1 MTFAN
6 VSWTG
11 AVLLLLIAVGSST
24 GRTQPV
30 ADSVRQDTAQV
41 PGRLEPLLDSFGSTD
56 QSVRQL
62 SERFSA
68 LANNPLKLNQA
79 SATELSFLPGL
90 SSGQAHQIVR
100 HRTEHGPFEKM
111 AELQALDG
119 ITSATVRSVSP
130 FLTVASS
137 SSAGANRVFPS
148 LQTITS
154 NLEFDVIQRF
164 TRRLDLGRGYRE
176 GRFLGPPGR
185 LTSRVRLNYKRR
197 LQLALTLDKDPG
209 EPIRWAPSTDT
220 YGFDH
225 VTGSLA
231 LQDLGIVE
239 TLVLGDFSVQFGQGV
254 AMWQGI
260 RFGKGRDPVSPVLR
274 SGRGISAY
282 KSASESG
289 FFRGAGITLAPPENI
304 VVTGFASRRLRDAS
318 LDSSAVR
325 PSPSGPVPA
334 RTLSGGGRHRTS
346 SELARKGT
354 FGETTIGGAVEYR
367 SPSLHVGL
375 NGYWGRFDRPLRP
388 GDKAYRRF
396 RVSGRQT
403 SMVSLYSTAYW
414 GDYILFGEVARS
426 AEGVLGGV
434 AGAALDEGETV
445 RAVLLG
451 RSYPAQLS
459 TFHGN
464 AFGESS
470 GAQNEVGVYTGVQVR
485 VAENWRIGAYF
496 DQYRFPWLRFNVP
509 RPSTGWETRAVLE
522 YTPRP
527 WLSTYL
533 QLRTQSEEE
542 GTEYSDTGGR
552 VLEGMQKE
560 RRYSARWHTE
570 YVFSD
575 ALTLR
580 TRLEVS
586 RHSTP
591 EQTSNGIFLSQGL
604 RLTPTPSLQIDARV
618 AFFDTEGYPA
628 RIYAYEH
635 DLLYSFSVPVFF
647 DQGRRSY
654 ILAEYEPAS
663 SLTLELKYGITRYT
677 NRSTIGS
684 GLNQVDGQRRREV
697 RAQVRWEL

>member
-1 MTFAN
+1 MTLTNA
-6 VSWTG
+6 SWTG
-11 AVLLLLIAVGSST
+11 AVLLLLIAVGPPT
-24 GRTQPV
+24 GQTQPR
-30 ADSVRQDTAQV
+30 ADSTRQDTTQV
-41 PGRLEPLLDSFGSTD
+41 LGRLEPLLDSFASTD
-56 QSVRQL
+56 QSARQL
-62 SERFSA
+62 SEQFTA
-68 LANNPLKLNQA
+68 LANHPLKLNQA

-90 SSGQAHQIVR
+90 SSGQAHRIVR
-100 HRTEHGPFEKM
+100 YRTKHGPFEEM
-111 AELQALDG
+111 TELQALDG
-119 ITSATVRSVSP
+119 ITSATLRSIRP

-137 SSAGANRVFPS
+137 SSTAANRVFPS

-154 NLEFDVIQRF
+154 NLELDVIQRF

-185 LTSRVRLNYKRR
+185 LTSRLRLNYKRR

-209 EPIRWAPSTDT
+209 EPVRWAPSTNT

-231 LQDLGIVE
+231 LQDFGIVK
-239 TLVLGDFSVQFGQGV
+239 TLVLGDFSAQFGQGV

-274 SGRGISAY
+274 SGRGISPY
-282 KSASESG
+282 KSASERG
-289 FFRGAGITLAPPENI
+289 FFRGVGVTLALPEN
-304 VVTGFASRRLRDAS
+304 VVLTGFASRRLRDAS
-318 LDSSAVR
+318 LDSSDVR
-325 PSPSGPVPA
+325 APTSGPVPA
-334 RTLSGGGRHRTS
+334 RTLSGGGRHRTP
-346 SELARKGT
+346 SELARKDT

-367 SPSLHVGL
+367 TPSLHVGL
-375 NGYWGRFDRPLRP
+375 NGYWGQFDRPLRP
-388 GDKAYRRF
+388 GDEAYRRF
-396 RVSGRQT
+396 RVSGWQT
-403 SMVSLYSTAYW
+403 SMVSMYSTAYW
-414 GDYILFGEVARS
+414 GDYVLFGEVARS

-451 RSYPAQLS
+451 RYYPARLS
-459 TFHGN
+459 PFYGN

-470 GAQNEVGVYTGVQVR
+470 GAQNEVGVYMGVQIR
-485 VAENWRIGAYF
+485 VAEDWRVGAYF

-533 QLRTQSEEE
+533 QLRAQSEEE
-542 GTEYSDTGGR
+542 GAEQSGPGGR
-552 VLEGMQKE
+552 VLEGVQRE
-560 RRYSARWHTE
+560 RRYSGRWHTE

-586 RHSTP
+586 LHSTP

-654 ILAEYEPAS
+654 ILAEYELAS
-663 SLTLELKYGITRYT
+663 SLTLEFKYEVTRYT

-684 GLNQVDGQRRREV
+684 GLNQVDGRRRREV
-697 RAQVRWEL
+697 RAQVRWEF